1 MTTMSPRER
10 LITALNRK
18 EPDRVPID
26 LGFTPPLYEVFRSK
40 TGCDSPEEYFD
51 LEPRHAGIKRTRL
64 QTDFSP
70 WLGELPKGAW
80 VNEWGEA
87 ELPCSFYHFTDYVH
101 PLAKA
106 QTAKDIRDYPWP
118 DILADYRWEGFGD
131 RVRDLHE
138 KGYPVCA
145 GMAHLFEQA
154 WHQRGLEN
162 FLCDMAQR
170 PEMAETLLDIV
181 NEMRVEYSR
190 RAAEAGAD
198 VLSLADD
205 VGTQRAM
212 MMSPAMF
219 RRWIKP
225 GHAEAIA
232 AARSVK
238 PDMHVFYHSDGD
250 IRAII
255 EDLIEIGI
263 TVLNPVQPECMD
275 PAWVKAEYG
284 DRLAFWGTMGTQTT
298 MPFGTVDEVRR
309 VVKERIET
317 VGRGGGLV
325 LAPTHVLEPE
335 VPWENVVTF
344 VEAAREYGRY
354 PLP

>member
-1 MTTMSPRER
+1 MTPRER
-10 LITALNRK
+10 VLTTLNRK
-18 EPDRVPID
+18 EPDRVPITLD
-26 LGFTPPLYEVFRSK
+26 FTPALYEVFKSK
-40 TGCDSPEEYFD
+40 TGSGSPAEYFG
-51 LEPRHAGIKRTRL
+51 LEPRHVGIGATRL
-64 QTDFSP
+64 KTDFSP
-70 WLGELPKGAW
+70 WLGALPEGAS

-87 ELPCSFYHFTDYVH
+87 DVPGSMYHFTDYVH

-106 QTAKDIRDYPWP
+106 QTPQEIRDYPWP

-131 RVRDLHE
+131 RVRDWQQR
-138 KGYPVCA
+138 GYPVCS

-170 PEMAETLLDIV
+170 PEMAETLLGIIND
-181 NEMRVEYSR
+181 MRIEYSR

-198 VLSLADD
+198 VLYLADD
-205 VGTQRAM
+205 VGTQRGM

-225 GHAEAIA
+225 GHAAAIA
-232 AARSVK
+232 AARAVK
-238 PDMHVFYHSDGD
+238 PDIHVFYHSDGD

-298 MPFGTVDEVRR
+298 MPFGTPDQVRR

-335 VPWENVVTF
+335 VPWENVVAF
-344 VEAAREYGRY
+344 IEAAREYGRY
-354 PLP
+354 PLA